1 MSRRGLLFKVSR
13 CSRRM
18 ARDYGMF
25 SSAMPAGRAGYSTTY
40 PNARALSLTRES
52 RVTTVI
58 SCGGS
63 PSSSAVARC
72 TASSV
77 RIGST
82 GNGRHAR
89 ASTASVTATTSQRRR
104 NPCSQR
110 SPARSSSAVK
120 RPATRART
128 RAREASA
135 NVRAEVIRL
144 RRLRNA
150 LRATVSC
157 SRSAA
162 SKALVSMYLNV
173 GAVALAASVADGRR
187 VPRRAD

>member
-1 MSRRGLLFKVSR
+1 MCQVSLSERIKVQR
-13 CSRRM
+13 C
-18 ARDYGMF
+18 F
-25 SSAMPAGRAGYSTTY
+25 SHRATDYSTAY
-40 PNARALSLTRES
+40 PKARALSMTRTS
-52 RVTTVI
+52 RVTTVM
-58 SCGGS
+58 SCGDS

-72 TASSV
+72 TAASV

-104 NPCSQR
+104 NPCNQR
-110 SPARSSSAVK
+110 SPARSSAGVK

-135 NVRAEVIRL
+135 NVRADVM
-144 RRLRNA
+144 RRRRPRNA
-150 LRATVSC
+150 LRATASC
-157 SRSAA
+157 SRNAA
-162 SKALVSMYLNV
+162 SKALVSTYLKV
-173 GAVALAASVADGRR
+173 GAVVLAALAADGRR